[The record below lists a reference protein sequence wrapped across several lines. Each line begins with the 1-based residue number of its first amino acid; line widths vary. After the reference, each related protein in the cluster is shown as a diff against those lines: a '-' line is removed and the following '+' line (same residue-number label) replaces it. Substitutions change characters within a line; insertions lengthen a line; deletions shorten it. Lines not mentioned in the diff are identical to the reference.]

1 MLEGLFVQEALSA
14 QRVAFRHVQSG
25 RYMQLVP
32 KGQEPAWVVRVERAS
47 VGDLETFEIRQRAGH

>member
-1 MLEGLFVQEALSA
+1 MQEALSA